1 MYNVSSASLGGD
13 VLYGAAA
20 IADFLGIP
28 RRKAFYLLEQHRI
41 PHGKLGREYIA
52 SRATLRAHFA
62 ELAKGGPSLTREA
75 AEGRCDGNRSG
86 PPRHSRL
93 RDHDVLRRS

>member
-1 MYNVSSASLGGD
+1 MYHVPTEAVGDD
-13 VLYGAAA
+13 VLYGAGA
-20 IADFLGIP
+20 IAEFLGIP

-62 ELAKGGPSLTREA
+62 ELAKGGPTLNA
-75 AEGRCDGNRSG
+75 
-86 PPRHSRL
+86 
-93 RDHDVLRRS
+93 